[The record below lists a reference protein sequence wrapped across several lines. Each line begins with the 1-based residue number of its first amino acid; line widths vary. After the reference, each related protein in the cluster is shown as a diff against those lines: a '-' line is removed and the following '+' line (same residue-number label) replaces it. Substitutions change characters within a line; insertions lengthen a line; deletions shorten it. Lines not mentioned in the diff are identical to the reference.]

1 MKTILIIFSFL
12 FLLSCEKDDNETAD
26 TIVSGR
32 IVQDCNGT
40 PLANKNIEAW
50 VRLSGTCSSLT
61 GCTDLLYTTTDAD
74 GNFSFKTKKGSMEIR
89 LKGSNTILYGIPIL
103 DNINLGTFNAFPTTS
118 FVYRI
123 KVNNPYNVGDT
134 LVANVEGLLSSA
146 NVNQPLH
153 IIAAPFNDTTF
164 SVVTNYGERDSPT
177 YQNIGSVNVKMEYG
191 VVNANHDFYFE
202 KTGLVFSIKSCSSV
216 LDTITL
222 VVD

>member
-50 VRLSGTCSSLT
+50 VKLSGTCSSLT
-61 GCTDLLYTTTDAD
+61 GCTELLYTTTDAD

-89 LKGSNTILYGIPIL
+89 LKGSSTILYGIPIL
-103 DNINLGTFNAFPTTS
+103 NHVNIGTFNAFPSTS

-134 LVANVEGLLSSA
+134 LVTDLKGYGIAGRYKFPA
-146 NVNQPLH
+146 PLTDTSF
-153 IIAAPFNDTTF
+153 II
-164 SVVTNYGERDSPT
+164 TNYTVLDSPDFS
-177 YQNIGSVNVKMEYG
+177 NIGFISVEIGYGIYKNSINV
-191 VVNANHDFYFE
+191 ANNWYN
-202 KTGLVFSIKSCSSV
+202 TYTNKSYNVAICQTPNNQEIV
-216 LDTITL
+216 LEIN
-222 VVD
+222 